1 MWSIS
6 SNGAG
11 SRQTN
16 LFSILGGIMTRV
28 KAAALCAAA
37 ILACTVAA
45 GIPKTSLAGIS
56 LGNVPVANSGW
67 RYNMTVMREQAKTD
81 SFKAKQYKYYLDK
94 HNLTDAW
101 VVAYAAAVDAK
112 YNGSSSANP
121 KSGSSSGSSS
131 SGSVKLGNV
140 PIANSGWRYNMT
152 VMREQAKTS
161 SFKAKQ
167 YKEYLSKHKLTDAWV
182 VAYAAAVDA
191 KYNGSSSAPSNA
203 SSGSNSN
210 SNSSSGSNNEI
221 SGGGRKPIYNGFRYF
236 KMPSFAGC
244 GLSSIKIFYDNELF
258 GSGSKSKPNI
268 SQLKNVVI
276 PLILK
281 NDWKYVVIDIEHWDT
296 FKEMDKLITVA
307 KTIRDGIRAKG
318 SKTKIGYYLLIPDKN
333 WYAPVQNSSS
343 KMKAWK
349 ATNDK
354 LARLVKEV
362 DVIFPSLYTMF
373 DNQSDW
379 IKYAKGNIA
388 EARQY
393 GKPVIAFIWPQIHNW
408 NESDGQ
414 KYMSGS
420 FWKTQLKTVN
430 SLADGTVI
438 WGSMNTK
445 KGKRGWDTW
454 RSGMPWWQVT
464 KEYAKS
470 NGTAKFSGCKA

>member
-1 MWSIS
+1 
-6 SNGAG
+6 
-11 SRQTN
+11 
-16 LFSILGGIMTRV
+16 MTRLR
-28 KAAALCAAA
+28 AAALCAAA
-37 ILACTVAA
+37 YFACTIAITGV
-45 GIPKTSLAGIS
+45 PTSALAGVN
-56 LGNVPVANSGW
+56 LGNVPIANSGW
-67 RYNMTVMREQAKTD
+67 RYNMTVMREKAKTD

-112 YNGSSSANP
+112 YNGGSSSSGSSS
-121 KSGSSSGSSS
+121 SGSSSGSSS
-131 SGSVKLGNV
+131 SVNLGNV

-152 VMREQAKTS
+152 VMREKAKTDA
-161 SFKAKQ
+161 FKATQ
-167 YKEYLSKHKLTDAWV
+167 YKYYLDKHNLTDAWV
-182 VAYAAAVDA
+182 AAYAAAVDA
-191 KYNGSSSAPSNA
+191 KYNGGSSSSGSS
-203 SSGSNSN
+203 SSGSNSG
-210 SNSSSGSNNEI
+210 SSSSGST
-221 SGGGRKPIYNGFRYF
+221 SSGGRKPIYNGFRYY

-244 GLSSIKIFYDNELF
+244 GLSGIKIFYDNELF

-276 PLILK
+276 PKILK
-281 NDWKYVVIDIEHWDT
+281 NKYQYAVIDIEHWDT

-318 SKTKIGYYLLIPDKN
+318 GKTKIGYYLLIPDKN

-343 KMKAWK
+343 KMKSWK

-354 LARLVKEV
+354 LAPLVKHV

-373 DNQSDW
+373 DNKSDW

-408 NESDGQ
+408 NSTDGQ

-420 FWKTQLKTVN
+420 FWKTQLETVHG
-430 SLADGTVI
+430 LADGTVI
-438 WGSMNTK
+438 WGSMTTK

-464 KEYAKS
+464 KEFAKAK
-470 NGTAKFSGCKA
+470 GTAKFSGCKA